1 MIGTTMTILP
11 TGTSTTM
18 TGMTGMITTTGTAI
32 TTTLHTTWI
41 MMETL
46 TGGAGK

>member
-1 MIGTTMTILP
+1 MTTLP
-11 TGTSTTM
+11 IGTSTM
-18 TGMTGMITTTGTAI
+18 MTGMIGMIGTTGTAI

-46 TGGAGK
+46 TGGDGK